1 MPIQSTPSEQSR
13 RSTTGRR
20 RAEFAESILSPQRQS
35 VAATG
40 GRRLMLIYF
49 RDGARCSG
57 RRRTVLA
64 PVHVSDNGRGGCGG
78 CGAQSAGDRRAVP
91 GTALSLHDRGGKVAP
106 WLRRRR
112 RRLGL
117 LAVTRDT
124 RQTPRATWGGL
135 PARLLVHD
143 QGVRALDRVKGSDQG
158 VHDQAE
164 HLWRTLRNATLRPP
178 PRCSRCASVV
188 VARRQREP
196 LHLRRGAR
204 AARRCSTAARTGSP
218 ARIHNPY

>member
-20 RAEFAESILSPQRQS
+20 RAEFAESILSPQLQA

-40 GRRLMLIYF
+40 WQRQRLIYV
-49 RDGARCSG
+49 RDRARCSG

-64 PVHVSDNGRGGCGG
+64 PVHVSDNGRGGCG
-78 CGAQSAGDRRAVP
+78 AQPTGDCRGLLRSALA
-91 GTALSLHDRGGKVAP
+91 LHDRSGNVAP
-106 WLRRRR
+106 RLRRRR